1 MDGENQNVPNES
13 PVSSAPAPAAPEQP
27 SAQPAPS
34 APEPAPAQ
42 QERHM
47 GDMGAGAHKKGMG
60 KGLMWAVVVIAV
72 LVVVYLVVGR

>member
-1 MDGENQNVPNES
+1 MDGENQNVPNEA
-13 PVSSAPAPAAPEQP
+13 PVSSEPAPAAPEQP
-27 SAQPAPS
+27 AAQPAPS

-42 QERHM
+42 QEQHM
-47 GDMGAGAHKKGMG
+47 GDMGAGEHKKGG